1 MAVILNNKIN
11 LGFRN
16 KMNSISKI
24 LLTTTFSIFA
34 LSACNGD
41 GSSKTEATTSASASE
56 ESVAQTEASATTVE
70 SKATPAPTSET
81 TSEVADT
88 VPTDKFIEGQHY
100 RVLNFD
106 LPTEAPEGKVEVA
119 ELFWYGCPHCFHLEP
134 TMLEYQKEKS
144 DNVYFRRVPA
154 TLNPD
159 WVVHAKAYYIGR
171 LLDADN
177 SKQMHKKIFD
187 AIHKQRR
194 RLMDDESIKSFFVS
208 QGFSEEEFDNAA
220 NSMEVQ
226 AKIKTA
232 TEYST
237 ASQATGVPTL
247 IVNGKYMTSPT
258 MAQGSAKLKRIL
270 KFLAEKDS
278 K

>member
-1 MAVILNNKIN
+1 MNPLLKIV
-11 LGFRN
+11 
-16 KMNSISKI
+16 
-24 LLTTTFSIFA
+24 LTTTFSIFA
-34 LSACNGD
+34 LSACMG
-41 GSSKTEATTSASASE
+41 GSDDAAETAAPSEAAKQDTPSSSATEAGSEAENVAASAEPEQQIS
-56 ESVAQTEASATTVE
+56 
-70 SKATPAPTSET
+70 
-81 TSEVADT
+81 
-88 VPTDKFIEGQHY
+88 TDRFIEGQHY
-100 RVLNFD
+100 RLLNFE

-119 ELFWYGCPHCFHLEP
+119 ELFWYGCPHCYHLEP
-134 TMLEYQKEKS
+134 AMKEYIETKP

-154 TLNPD
+154 TLNPA
-159 WVVHAKAYYIGR
+159 WAVHAKAYYIGR

-177 SKQMHKKIFD
+177 SKQMHKKIFA
-187 AIHKQRR
+187 AIHEQRR

-208 QGFSEEEFDNAA
+208 QGFTEEQFDNAA

-258 MAQGSAKLKRIL
+258 MAQGAEKLKRVL
-270 KFLAEKDS
+270 KFLVEKEA

>member
-1 MAVILNNKIN
+1 
-11 LGFRN
+11 
-16 KMNSISKI
+16 MNTLSKI

-34 LSACNGD
+34 LSACNDD
-41 GSSKTEATTSASASE
+41 GNAKTEAPASVVAEENKAATESKTETTDTTQQVSA
-56 ESVAQTEASATTVE
+56 
-70 SKATPAPTSET
+70 
-81 TSEVADT
+81 
-88 VPTDKFIEGQHY
+88 DKFIEGQHY

-119 ELFWYGCPHCFHLEP
+119 ELFWYGCPHCYHLES
-134 TMLEYQKEKS
+134 TMREYNKEKPE
-144 DNVYFRRVPA
+144 NVHFRAIPA

-159 WVVHAKAYYIGR
+159 WAVHAKAYYVGQ

-177 SKQMHKKIFD
+177 AKKMHKKIFA
-187 AIHKQRR
+187 AIHEQRR
-194 RLMDDESIKSFFVS
+194 RLMDDASIKSFFVS
-208 QGFSEEEFDNAA
+208 QGFTEEEFDNAA

-226 AKIKTA
+226 AKVKTA

-258 MAQGSAKLKRIL
+258 MAQGAAKLKRVL